1 MLGPPPTEAG
11 TQQGGLSLLRAGL
24 PVPQQGEDRC
34 EVKNQCGPR
43 GSPGPVLKPST
54 NSVSIPLSW
63 LVAFGVNSAR
73 QHPSDPQIPAPPGS
87 EGSRGCSESLREAKR
102 QASSS
107 QNTPCARR

>member
-24 PVPQQGEDRC
+24 PVPLQGEDRC

-73 QHPSDPQIPAPPGS
+73 QHPSDPQIPSLLSPSRERGIPGM
-87 EGSRGCSESLREAKR
+87 LRI
-102 QASSS
+102 
-107 QNTPCARR
+107 P